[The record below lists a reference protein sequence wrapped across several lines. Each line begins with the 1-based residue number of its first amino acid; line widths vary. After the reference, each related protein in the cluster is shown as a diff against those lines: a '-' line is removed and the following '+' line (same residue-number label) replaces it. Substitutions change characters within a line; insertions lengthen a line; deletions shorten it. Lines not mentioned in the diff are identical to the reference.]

1 MSATSVP
8 ADATQGPAKA
18 RAPRR
23 LRVLLIAE
31 QANPEF
37 VSVPLEGW
45 SHSRAIAQQVDAH
58 VVTQVRNRDAFVR
71 AGLTPGRD
79 FTAIDSEKVAARIY
93 KLATMVRGGSGKGW
107 TTVMALSAISYS
119 YFERLLW
126 KKFGAAIRAGEYD
139 LVHRLTPLS
148 PTLPSRLAKK
158 CHRVGVPFV
167 MGPLNGGVP
176 WPRKFDAARRA
187 EREWFSYVR
196 ALHKLIPG
204 YGATR
209 RYASAIMLGSISTWN
224 QMPERYRDRC
234 YYVPENAI
242 DPDRFS
248 AVRKRRPRRGQ
259 ILKLVFVGRLVP
271 YKGCDMLLEA
281 CAKLIREGRVSLTIV
296 GEGPE
301 RPKLRKMIEREQ
313 IGHGVGMPG
322 WVDHSELQHLLAA
335 HDVFAFPSIRE
346 FGGAVVLEAM
356 AVGLVPVVVNYGGP
370 GELVTDQTGYRIPIG
385 PRPSIVAAMTTIL
398 NRLVEDPSVLVSR
411 GNASRRRVFS
421 HFTWASKAKQV
432 LSVYRYVMRQSL
444 NRPGFGMPLP
454 DPRHDELLDPL
465 FNAPLVG
472 GQPGPLEGIAVRS
485 ESAVRP
491 VGDAVG
497 LSRPA

>member
-1 MSATSVP
+1 MSSTSRP
-8 ADATQGPAKA
+8 IPLPTTASTGPPQASSGG
-18 RAPRR
+18 R

-45 SHSRAIAQQVDAH
+45 SHSQAICELVDAH

-71 AGLTPGRD
+71 QGLEEGKD

-93 KLATMVRGGSGKGW
+93 KLATLVRGGKGKGW
-107 TTVMALSAISYS
+107 TTVMALSAISYT
-119 YFERLLW
+119 YFEHLLW
-126 KKFGAAIRAGEYD
+126 KKYGAAIRAGEYD

-158 CHRVGVPFV
+158 CHRAGVPFV

-176 WPRKFDAARRA
+176 WPRKFDSARRA

-196 ALHKLIPG
+196 VLHKLIPG
-204 YGATR
+204 YIATR
-209 RYASAIMLGSISTWN
+209 RYATAIMLGSISTWE
-224 QMPERYRDRC
+224 QMSERYRDRC
-234 YYVPENAI
+234 YYVPENAV
-242 DPDRFS
+242 DPKRFN
-248 AVRKRRPRRGQ
+248 AVRTRRTRRGQ
-259 ILKLVFVGRLVP
+259 TLKLIFVGRLVP
-271 YKGCDMLLEA
+271 YKGADMLLEA

-296 GEGPE
+296 GEGPD
-301 RPKLRKMIEREQ
+301 RPKLRKIIEREQ

-322 WVDHSELQHLLAA
+322 WVDHSKLPELLAS

-370 GELVTDQTGYRIPIG
+370 GELVTDQTGFRIPMA
-385 PRPSIVAAMTTIL
+385 PRPSIVASMTTIL
-398 NRLVEDPSVLVSR
+398 NRLVEDPSVLTAL
-411 GNASRRRVFS
+411 GNAARRRVFT
-421 HFTWASKAKQV
+421 HFTWEAKARQV
-432 LSVYRYVMRQSL
+432 LAVYRYVMRRSL
-444 NRPGFGMPLP
+444 NRPDFGMPLP

-465 FNAPLVG
+465 FAGAVPSDVVLPPAPPETTPASKVEVG
-472 GQPGPLEGIAVRS
+472 
-485 ESAVRP
+485 
-491 VGDAVG
+491 
-497 LSRPA
+497 RPA